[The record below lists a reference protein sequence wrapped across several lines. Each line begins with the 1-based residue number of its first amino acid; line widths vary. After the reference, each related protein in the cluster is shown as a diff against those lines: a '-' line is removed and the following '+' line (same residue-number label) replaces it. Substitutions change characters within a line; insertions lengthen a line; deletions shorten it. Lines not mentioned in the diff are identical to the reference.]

1 MPAFT
6 GHMLG
11 VFIGV
16 NHQDFG
22 MAVGRRRTRVDVEV
36 AEFAAQRLMLVDG
49 HRLIAEEQ
57 HLMFHQG
64 VVQFLKLL
72 VAKRL
77 AQIDA
82 VDLSTD
88 IGGAGAHGDA
98 LI

>member
-1 MPAFT
+1 
-6 GHMLG
+6 
-11 VFIGV
+11 
-16 NHQDFG
+16 
-22 MAVGRRRTRVDVEV
+22 
-36 AEFAAQRLMLVDG
+36 MLVDG
-49 HRLIAEEQ
+49 HRLIAKEQ

-64 VVQFLKLL
+64 VVQFLELL

-82 VDLSTD
+82 VDLGTD